1 MRSRVVIPLGIVLV
15 AVLAVSGVL
24 VLRHGG
30 RTPAHAGAAS
40 PSARRG
46 RAVSAPGSVPPAAAS
61 AVQLLVSARGRTAL
75 TPELNSVLRPG
86 TLFPAGTT
94 FTAKPGSWHQAGA
107 YANVTGTLQ
116 IPGHAAERAEIGL
129 VHRSGRWLVTF
140 EGKLR

>member
-1 MRSRVVIPLGIVLV
+1 MRAKVVIPLGIALV
-15 AVLAVSGVL
+15 AVLAVGGVL

-30 RTPAHAGAAS
+30 RTHTHAAAAS
-40 PSARRG
+40 PGAQRE
-46 RAVSAPGSVPPAAAS
+46 RAASAPGSVPPAAAS
-61 AVQLLVSARGRTAL
+61 AVRLLVSAKGRTAL
-75 TPELNSVLRPG
+75 TPELNSALRPG

-107 YANVTGTLQ
+107 YANMTGTLQ

-129 VHRSGRWLVTF
+129 ARRSGRWLVTF